1 MPKLTKEQL
10 AAVKY
15 VSIKDFCTRI
25 DQLEDMKDKL
35 DFATRYI
42 LSHGMGNEQ
51 PDAPIE
57 KIIKVAQMK
66 LADQSADI
74 KTGFRETD
82 VNKGKGFK
90 MVDPNVIFYGNDV
103 ANQMFIVNPVGYL
116 KGEAR
121 RLGDDIGGSW
131 MSNEEIATKAHY
143 GHLRN
148 DVFTDELA
156 SKISDELQK
165 PTSFDVQ
172 VRLENKLGGPAALK
186 KAVDATKPGVLSGF
200 FGTRSVAAANLDAAY
215 KAFNNPNH
223 VLYGNLP
230 SVEKASTQYLQH
242 VFPNWKPDREEG
254 VPGNLPTEAD
264 INRLSGTRKARALF
278 SLNLLNA
285 AKAREDGGQLQGN
298 VRLLQGRENLLCQ
311 CSRLY
316 RPRQDHLRRGT
327 ERVPT
332 SSQRGLLRKGLPKRT
347 PRTRRQRGRV
357 GKRSHSGTERFQLST
372 SPTNLGAYPAPFSFP
387 RGDTPKPVVEYSPL
401 YDRA

>member
-66 LADQSADI
+66 IADQSADI

-90 MVDPNVIFYGNDV
+90 MVDPNVAFYGNDV

-148 DVFTDELA
+148 DVFTNELA

-242 VFPNWKPDREEG
+242 VFPNWKPDRDEG

-285 AKAREDGGQLQGN
+285 AKEQEKMEASYKEMYDFCKDEKISYANVPDYIDRDKIIFAEEQQEFQKQVSEDSFEKAFQNEPQELDAN
-298 VRLLQGRENLLCQ
+298 VEELENEAIQ
-311 CSRLY
+311 EPSA
-316 RPRQDHLRRGT
+316 
-327 ERVPT
+327 
-332 SSQRGLLRKGLPKRT
+332 S
-347 PRTRRQRGRV
+347 
-357 GKRSHSGTERFQLST
+357 
-372 SPTNLGAYPAPFSFP
+372 N
-387 RGDTPKPVVEYSPL
+387 
-401 YDRA
+401 